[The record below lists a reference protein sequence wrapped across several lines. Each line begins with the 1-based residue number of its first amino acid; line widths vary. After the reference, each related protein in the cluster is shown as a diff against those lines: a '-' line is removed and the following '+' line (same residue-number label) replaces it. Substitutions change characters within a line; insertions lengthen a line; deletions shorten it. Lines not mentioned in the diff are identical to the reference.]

1 MSEIVNSAVVSKYD
15 DLWGEIPFGFVV
27 VENGKSIKNRQQFE
41 TQVVGLVEAE
51 IGKENIEI
59 YTFSYVFW
67 NLPWPLFCFFR

>member
-1 MSEIVNSAVVSKYD
+1 VSEIVNSAVVSKYD

-51 IGKENIEI
+51 IGKENIHLCYET
-59 YTFSYVFW
+59 Y
-67 NLPWPLFCFFR
+67 LF

>member
-1 MSEIVNSAVVSKYD
+1 VSEIVNSAVVSKYD

-59 YTFSYVFW
+59 YTFSYVF
-67 NLPWPLFCFFR
+67 